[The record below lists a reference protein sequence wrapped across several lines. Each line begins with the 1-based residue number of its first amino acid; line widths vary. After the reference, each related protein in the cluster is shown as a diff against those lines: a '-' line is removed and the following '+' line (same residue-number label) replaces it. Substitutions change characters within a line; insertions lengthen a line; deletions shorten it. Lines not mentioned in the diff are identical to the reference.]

1 MRIQTS
7 LLHALVLILAYSLNA
22 APISELIVVDQL
34 GYRPASDK
42 WFMIAVPVTGQNA
55 GQGRPPASEVQI
67 RRTSDLAV
75 VQSIS
80 LQRWSNGAVHSSS
93 GDRVWQGE
101 FSNLRSPGTYHIYD
115 PANDVQS
122 FDFDI
127 REDAYNSILTAST
140 KSYYYQRS
148 GTAITPEYGEQWTH
162 GPAHIANQLASRM
175 FDNSLGGIQPEST
188 ALDITGGW
196 YDAGDY
202 RKYTSWMAEIIWDL
216 GTAYEWWPSVFGD
229 QSGIP
234 ESGNGTPDILDEIM
248 WEIQWM
254 LKMQRPDGAL
264 YSGVF
269 VIRRDQGFGNGVGD
283 PSTEDR
289 PYYYANISTSATAS
303 GAASFAIASR
313 LLAPFESSWPGASAR
328 LREAAI
334 RAWQFLANHP
344 SPIHYDHSGF
354 DNADAN
360 KNSGAELR
368 LRVLAAAELFRL
380 TGDAAYRDWF
390 DQYHAH
396 PSTSDSSHNPIINGY
411 FESGGSFDLQRAM
424 ITYCQSAGATPSI
437 TAAIRQSLDEG
448 VRRQTYGQRHNDPY
462 KCFMWDGHY
471 TWSSNGLKAQ
481 WAMIALWAAKLQTN
495 PGMTGTYLAL
505 AEEYLH
511 YYHGRNPLGW
521 TFITQAQRFGADKP
535 ITQIY
540 HGWFHDGTKWDTNPA
555 PGILAGGPNQYFSPD
570 SSYRGIISPPQNQP
584 PMKSYKDWNASWP
597 ENSWSV
603 TENSTGYQSR
613 YTFVLAAFASG
624 PTTPPQPS
632 GDPSRVP
639 LYRFHRADNNSHF
652 FTASEAE
659 KSNVIATMS
668 ATYALEG
675 ISHHVLAGATPHAM
689 PVYRLYN
696 RISGSHFYTMTVSER
711 DSVLSDMPDVFSLEG
726 IAFHALA
733 GPVSGALPVYRFYAS
748 RTASHFFTISE
759 AEKQY
764 VQNNVPE
771 SVLRYEGIAWWAFP

>member
-1 MRIQTS
+1 MPIRLP
-7 LLHALVLILAYSLNA
+7 LLPALAVLLAFVLNA
-22 APISELIVVDQL
+22 APVSELIVVDQI
-34 GYRPASDK
+34 GYRPASEK

-55 GQGRPPASEVQI
+55 GQGRAPAREVQLRRSSDHAVI
-67 RRTSDLAV
+67 R
-75 VQSIS
+75 SITLES
-80 LQRWSNGAVHSSS
+80 WKNGAVHSAS
-93 GDRVWQGE
+93 GDRVWKGR
-101 FSNLRSPGTYHIYD
+101 FSDVSTPGTYHIYD

-127 REDAYNSILTAST
+127 REDAYNSILKASI

-148 GTAITPEYGEQWTH
+148 GTEITPEFGEQWTH
-162 GPAHIANQLASRM
+162 GLAHIHNQQASRM
-175 FDNSLGGIQPEST
+175 FDTSLGGIQPEAT
-188 ALDITGGW
+188 ARDITGGW

-202 RKYTSWMAEIIWDL
+202 RKYTSWMADIIWDL
-216 GTAYEWWPSVFGD
+216 GTAYEWWPSVFDD

-234 ESGNGTPDILDEIM
+234 ESGNGTPDILDEMM

-254 LKMQRPDGAL
+254 LKMQRSDGAL

-269 VIRRDQGFGNGVGD
+269 VISRDQGFGNGIGD

-303 GAASFAIASR
+303 GAAAFAIAAR
-313 LLAPFESSWPGASAR
+313 LLAPYESAWPGIPAR

-334 RAWQFLANHP
+334 LAWQFLAAHP
-344 SPIHYDHSGF
+344 SAIHYDHSGF

-360 KNSGAELR
+360 KNAGAD
-368 LRVLAAAELFRL
+368 LRVRALAAAELFRL
-380 TGDAAYRDWF
+380 TGDTAYRDWF

-396 PSTSDSSHNPIINGY
+396 PSTADGSHNPIISGY
-411 FESGGSFDLQRAM
+411 FEAGGSFDLQRAM
-424 ITYCQSAGATPSI
+424 VSYCQAAGATPSV
-437 TAAIRQSLDEG
+437 TASIRQSLDEG
-448 VRRQTYGQRHNDPY
+448 VRRQPYGQRINDPY
-462 KCFMWDGHY
+462 HCFMWDGHY

-481 WAMIALWAAKLQTN
+481 WAMLALWAVKLQTN

-521 TFITQAQRFGADKP
+521 TFVTQAQRFGADKP

-555 PGILAGGPNQYFSPD
+555 PGILAGGPNQYFTPD

-584 PMKSYKDWNASWP
+584 PMKSYKDWNTSWP

-613 YTFVLAAFASG
+613 YSFVLAAFASG
-624 PTTPPQPS
+624 NTTPNPPS
-632 GDPSRVP
+632 GDPSHVA
-639 LYRFHRADNNSHF
+639 LYRFHRADNKSHF

-659 KSNVIATMS
+659 KSNVVATMS
-668 ATYALEG
+668 ATYTLEG
-675 ISHHVLAGATPHAM
+675 VSHHVLAGPTAHAM
-689 PVYRLYN
+689 PVFRLYN
-696 RISGSHFYTMTVSER
+696 RLSGSHFYTMTVSER

-726 IAFHALA
+726 VAFYALA
-733 GPVSGALPVYRFYAS
+733 GPVPGALPVYRFYAS

-759 AEKQY
+759 AEKQSIQEG
-764 VQNNVPE
+764 VSE
-771 SVLRYEGIAWWAFP
+771 DILRYEGIAWWAYP